1 MPNYL
6 RKRLKP
12 KTEKKKNGSKMLIS
26 IIFKV
31 FPLPQ
36 NSKNE
41 ENIISIFM

>member
-12 KTEKKKNGSKMLIS
+12 KTEKKNGSKMLIS
-26 IIFKV
+26 IKFKV